1 MFGDPDYYFQLSG
14 PIAVEDAGY
23 AWNHGGV
30 DQAINRTWLGLV
42 GPGVK
47 HVGRDDETW
56 SDHTDIRPTMLL
68 LAGLQD
74 DYSHEGRALVED
86 IDPWVLPNGVGAD
99 LDGFTA
105 VAQWYKKIN
114 APVGPLGLASLN
126 ISTRA
131 LASGD
136 ADNDSTYSNLEN
148 QISLITLLRDDL
160 ASRMERR
167 LEDAEFHNTPIQRW
181 EAFELSVEAQALLDY
196 TKVVERTR

>member
-136 ADNDSTYSNLEN
+136 ADNDST
-148 QISLITLLRDDL
+148 
-160 ASRMERR
+160 
-167 LEDAEFHNTPIQRW
+167 
-181 EAFELSVEAQALLDY
+181 
-196 TKVVERTR
+196 